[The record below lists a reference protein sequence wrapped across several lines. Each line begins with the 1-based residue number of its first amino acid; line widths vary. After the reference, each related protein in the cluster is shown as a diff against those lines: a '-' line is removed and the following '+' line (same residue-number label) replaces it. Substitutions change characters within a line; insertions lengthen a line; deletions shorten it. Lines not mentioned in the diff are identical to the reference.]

1 MTNDSDR
8 GTAAIVLH
16 SGSYDRASYALTLA
30 LVALAMGMDAR
41 ILLTHGGL
49 RRFSGDRLEEMG
61 DDTTEQARQDFDI
74 ALMTGA
80 VNSIEKQLTDAK
92 ELGLRLYACTGA
104 MAIADIRQE
113 HLRPEVDEMVGLG
126 TFIEIA
132 RTAAINWYI

>member
-1 MTNDSDR
+1 MTTGSDR

-30 LVALAMGMDAR
+30 LVALSMGMDAR
-41 ILLTHGGL
+41 MLLTHGGL
-49 RRFSGDRLEEMG
+49 RRFSGDGLEEMG
-61 DDTTEQARQDFDI
+61 DDTPGQLRKDFEM

-80 VNSIEKQLTDAK
+80 VNSIEKQLADAK

-113 HLRPEVDEMVGLG
+113 HLRPEVDETIGLG
-126 TFIEIA
+126 VFLEIA
-132 RTAAINWYI
+132 RSAAINWYI

>member
-1 MTNDSDR
+1 MTTDPDR

-41 ILLTHGGL
+41 MLLTHGGL

-61 DDTTEQARQDFDI
+61 DDTPEQARKDFEL
-74 ALMTGA
+74 ALMSGA
-80 VNSIEKQLTDAK
+80 VNSIEKQLADAK

-104 MAIADIRQE
+104 MAITDIRQE
-113 HLRPEVDEMVGLG
+113 HLRPEVDEMIGLG
-126 TFIEIA
+126 VFIEIA